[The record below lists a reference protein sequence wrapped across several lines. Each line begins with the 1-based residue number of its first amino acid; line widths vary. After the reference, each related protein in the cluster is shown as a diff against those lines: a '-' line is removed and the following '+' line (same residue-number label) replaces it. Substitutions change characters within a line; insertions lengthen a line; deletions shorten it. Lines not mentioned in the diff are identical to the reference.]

1 MTMRNACCAIAS
13 DSQAEVTLVHF
24 LLEREFREIL
34 HVVSERDFQSLAQQH
49 DVAVL
54 LLAFTDLGAA
64 ANFQQRYAQRPERD
78 AGVQAQVVLLCAR
91 EDVNAAYELCR
102 SHEIFDYVMFW
113 PVTHDPKRLPL
124 AAHRAC
130 DAYEALARNL
140 PRRMPVP
147 GAADSAATVSVPLP
161 LPMPMPDLAVL
172 VVEDDPFQLA
182 VAISVLISS
191 GLRAT
196 GAAGAQAALALLET
210 SEPALIL
217 LDVDMPDMD
226 GMELLR
232 LLKADPRHVKTPVI
246 MLTAMRERELVLEAL
261 HDGAADFIV
270 KPFDRATLLQKIQRV
285 TGLVT

>member
-1 MTMRNACCAIAS
+1 MTIRQACCAIAS
-13 DSQAEVTLVHF
+13 DSQAEVILVHS
-24 LLEREFREIL
+24 LLEREFSDIL
-34 HVVSERDFQSLAQQH
+34 HVASELDWQSFAQRH

-54 LLAFTDLGAA
+54 LLAFTDLGVA
-64 ANFQQRYAQRPERD
+64 ANFQQRYAQRPERGL
-78 AGVQAQVVLLCAR
+78 GVQAQVVLLCAR
-91 EDVNAAYELCR
+91 EEVDAAYELCR

-140 PRRMPVP
+140 PRRAPAP
-147 GAADSAATVSVPLP
+147 GPSDAAPTISLP
-161 LPMPMPDLAVL
+161 RLLPMPDLAVL
-172 VVEDDPFQLA
+172 VVEDDPFQLT

-196 GAAGAQAALALLET
+196 GAASAQAALALLET

-232 LLKADPRHVKTPVI
+232 LLKADPRHAKTPVI

-285 TGLVT
+285 TGLVP